1 MAVQDLW
8 TNRRGEHTARYGRG
22 LRYRVV
28 VRGYPSTACR
38 TKAEAESLNA
48 ERIVKGPPAA
58 RSAELVDDAVELW
71 VASKRGLSK
80 SGRTSAREAAG
91 HVLRRWRGVQIDDVD
106 VREVRAWIAGLET
119 TRGTPASHALRSNV
133 LQCLRGAIGDRVDLS
148 SVTAGR
154 KTRRAARFLSVPELS
169 ALAGAV
175 GAHDAPMVWLLGTT
189 GLRVGEACAL
199 DVWHVDRRR
208 RRLHVV
214 TSKNGEDRWVPI
226 AASVLGMLDLSR
238 GRTDPLLTNSRGG
251 RVDKDN
257 WRARVFRPAVE
268 EAGLGAVRIHDLRH
282 TAASLAIASGADVK
296 AVQRML
302 GHRSAKM
309 TLDLYGHLWD
319 AALDDVAARVDGVI
333 RAER

>member
-1 MAVQDLW
+1 
-8 TNRRGEHTARYGRG
+8 
-22 LRYRVV
+22 
-28 VRGYPSTACR
+28 
-38 TKAEAESLNA
+38 
-48 ERIVKGPPAA
+48 
-58 RSAELVDDAVELW
+58 
-71 VASKRGLSK
+71 
-80 SGRTSAREAAG
+80 
-91 HVLRRWRGVQIDDVD
+91 
-106 VREVRAWIAGLET
+106 
-119 TRGTPASHALRSNV
+119 
-133 LQCLRGAIGDRVDLS
+133 
-148 SVTAGR
+148 
-154 KTRRAARFLSVPELS
+154 
-169 ALAGAV
+169 
-175 GAHDAPMVWLLGTT
+175 
-189 GLRVGEACAL
+189 VGEACAL

-319 AALDDVAARVDGVI
+319 AALDDVAARMDGVI
-333 RAER
+333 RAETG